1 MFQPND
7 FFFNTT
13 WSSRQTFRADSVGSS
28 GQFGIIPLLWGT
40 LFITILAMIIAGP
53 LGLLCAILTSEYLST
68 AQRSFA
74 KPLLEVLAGIP
85 TVVYGFFA
93 AIVLGPG

>member
-1 MFQPND
+1 MFHQMI
-7 FFFNTT
+7 F
-13 WSSRQTFRADSVGSS
+13 SSIQSGLQTAFRADSVGSS

-40 LFITILAMIIAGP
+40 LFITILAMIIAGL

-74 KPLLEVLAGIP
+74 KPLLVLAGIP
-85 TVVYGFFA
+85 Q
-93 AIVLGPG
+93 